1 RIRRD
6 WSQEIYEQLID
17 MERKKVIRP
26 STTEFHCATVIV
38 PKKNG
43 KLRWCVDYRP
53 LNRVTKGMGEVL
65 PVIDDLFQ
73 LMGGTKFYAVL
84 DLTSGYWQVEVEE
97 NSKKFTSFVT
107 QFGQYEFNRLPFGL
121 KNAPPFFQ
129 EGMNRVLTGLIG
141 MVCCVYLDDIV
152 VFSDSVPGLLVSL
165 LAVLVRLNQFNL
177 KVNLEKT
184 VIGAKEVEFLGFMI
198 SGEGIRRSPKKLA
211 ALKKFKDMKSV
222 TDVRSF
228 LGTANYLKK
237 FIP

>member
-1 RIRRD
+1 
-6 WSQEIYEQLID
+6 
-17 MERKKVIRP
+17 
-26 STTEFHCATVIV
+26 
-38 PKKNG
+38 
-43 KLRWCVDYRP
+43 
-53 LNRVTKGMGEVL
+53 
-65 PVIDDLFQ
+65 
-73 LMGGTKFYAVL
+73 
-84 DLTSGYWQVEVEE
+84 
-97 NSKKFTSFVT
+97 
-107 QFGQYEFNRLPFGL
+107 
-121 KNAPPFFQ
+121 
-129 EGMNRVLTGLIG
+129 
-141 MVCCVYLDDIV
+141 LDDIV

-237 FIP
+237 FIPNYAEKVKPLTGMTGKHAVFQGSDEAQSAMDIVIKDLEKGLCLEFPRPSAELHLYTDASLCGIGGMLVQFEVSDVNRENPGVIEFLSKTLSAQEQRQTTTEREALAVFYCILDPKHEEC

>member
-1 RIRRD
+1 
-6 WSQEIYEQLID
+6 
-17 MERKKVIRP
+17 
-26 STTEFHCATVIV
+26 
-38 PKKNG
+38 
-43 KLRWCVDYRP
+43 
-53 LNRVTKGMGEVL
+53 
-65 PVIDDLFQ
+65 
-73 LMGGTKFYAVL
+73 YAVL

-129 EGMNRVLTGLIG
+129 ECMNRVLTGLIG

-165 LAVLVRLNQFNL
+165 LAVLVRLNQFNR

-211 ALKKFKDMKSV
+211 AVKKFKDMKSV

-237 FIP
+237 FIPNYAEKVKPLTGMTGKHAVFQWSDEAQSAMDIVIKDLEKGLCLEFPRPSAELHLYTDASLCGIGESGCD